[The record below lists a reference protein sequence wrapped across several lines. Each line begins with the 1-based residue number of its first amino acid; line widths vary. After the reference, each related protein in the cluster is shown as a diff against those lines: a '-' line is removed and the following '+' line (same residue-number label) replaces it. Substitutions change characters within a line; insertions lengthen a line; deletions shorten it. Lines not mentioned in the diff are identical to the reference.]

1 MFADD
6 CLLFTQANE
15 RGATRLM
22 EILEKYQRGSGQLVN
37 VNKSAG
43 FFGANCSDSDKED
56 VKRITGVANEGLGE
70 KYLGLPTAVGRST
83 KGVFEH
89 MPSKTRSLMGGWCEK
104 KLSSAA
110 REVLIKSKVQ
120 PYKQFRRI
128 Q

>member
-22 EILEKYQRGSGQLVN
+22 EILEKYQRGSGQMVN
-37 VNKSAG
+37 VNRSAV
-43 FFGANCSDSDKED
+43 FFSANCSDSDKED

-83 KGVFEH
+83 KGVFEQ
-89 MPSKTRSLMGGWCEK
+89 MPIKTWSLMGGWCEK

-110 REVLIKSKVQ
+110 REVLIMSKV
-120 PYKQFRRI
+120 
-128 Q
+128 